1 MINLLKSEKLWA
13 HIGNLCKAF
22 SSGVFLLRL
31 ADHANPAMDKLYY
44 AVRKMDISINK
55 TKALLDETEQL
66 IESERGG
73 FVQARMM
80 KYYLATSGSEV
91 NAACTEIEKDDDE
104 EPELGDYDDE
114 IELETEEDD
123 ELPDDFEKSD
133 DESVASLHS
142 GSEETEA
149 DKILRFWHL
158 RSKKLRHDLSIAG
171 WMCSPVEEIMQ
182 DAKEHHTGT
191 ERDAVTSLFKKWF
204 CHEVR
209 LTFVF
214 YILYI
219 LQLLII
225 IFFFLN

>member
-80 KYYLATSGSEV
+80 KYYLAASGSEV
-91 NAACTEIEKDDDE
+91 NAAGTEIE
-104 EPELGDYDDE
+104 
-114 IELETEEDD
+114 
-123 ELPDDFEKSD
+123 
-133 DESVASLHS
+133 
-142 GSEETEA
+142 
-149 DKILRFWHL
+149 
-158 RSKKLRHDLSIAG
+158 
-171 WMCSPVEEIMQ
+171 
-182 DAKEHHTGT
+182 
-191 ERDAVTSLFKKWF
+191 
-204 CHEVR
+204 
-209 LTFVF
+209 
-214 YILYI
+214 
-219 LQLLII
+219 
-225 IFFFLN
+225 